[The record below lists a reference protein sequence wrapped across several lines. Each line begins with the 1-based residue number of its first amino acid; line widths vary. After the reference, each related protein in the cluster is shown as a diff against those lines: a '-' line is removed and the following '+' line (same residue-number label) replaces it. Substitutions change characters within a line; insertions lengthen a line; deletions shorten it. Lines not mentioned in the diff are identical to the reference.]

1 MRLMRSP
8 DMNDPFDPQAGSL
21 AMLLTDEQWAW
32 IEELKGVGRAHP
44 VGRKPTDDRRVL
56 EAILWVMRHQARWQD
71 LPLDYPSPRT
81 CQRRLKRWQE
91 TGVWRELWRRY
102 VESLDE
108 EAMYEWGGSFLQVL
122 LAEARDRRGRA
133 VAEARIGRPPFWWS
147 MAREF
152 WRLTWSR
159 QPAEHRE
166 RLEHYL
172 DRLAREFESGGV
184 ETGGVEAS
192 GERGA
197 ATAACEEGGHDA
209 A

>member
-1 MRLMRSP
+1 META
-8 DMNDPFDPQAGSL
+8 DVTDQFDPKAGSL
-21 AMLLTDEQWAW
+21 AMLLTDEQWER
-32 IEELKGVGRAHP
+32 IEELEGVGRAHP
-44 VGRKPTDDRRVL
+44 VGRKPTEDRQVL

-91 TGVWRELWRRY
+91 SGVWPELWRRY
-102 VESLDE
+102 VDSLDT
-108 EAMYEWGGSFLQVL
+108 EALREWGGAFLQVL

-159 QPAEHRE
+159 QPEQYRRKLEEHLEQLASELEVQDRE
-166 RLEHYL
+166 
-172 DRLAREFESGGV
+172 G
-184 ETGGVEAS
+184 
-192 GERGA
+192 
-197 ATAACEEGGHDA
+197 ATADEA
-209 A
+209 